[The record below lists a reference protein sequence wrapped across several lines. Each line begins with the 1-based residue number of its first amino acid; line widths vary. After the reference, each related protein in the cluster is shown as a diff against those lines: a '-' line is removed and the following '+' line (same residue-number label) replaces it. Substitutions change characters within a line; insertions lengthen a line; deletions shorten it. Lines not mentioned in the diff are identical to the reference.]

1 MGEFNK
7 DTIILLGYQ
16 ILNQPGLSVLS
27 PRTTAKRLD
36 CSPRSES
43 REAKGLEKQEAVGE
57 RSSKTSFVFA
67 LWIILAATMVR
78 AIEWV
83 DGKLRILDQSKLP
96 REQIF
101 ADLDDYRGVVLAIKE
116 MRVRG
121 APAIGV
127 AAAYGIALAASSI
140 RTTNKDDLIAQ
151 LNQVMQAFA
160 ASRPTAVNL
169 FQAIDRMRKAARGH
183 GVAEIKK
190 SLIDEAKRIHKEEVS
205 ATEKLSQLGAELI
218 KDGFTLLTHC
228 NAGPLATAGSGTALG
243 AIKAA
248 KEQGKKLSVFV
259 TETRPLLQGAR
270 LTTWELMQEDIP
282 VTLITDSMAGYFM
295 KRGEIDCV
303 IVGADR
309 IAANGYTANKIGT
322 YTLAVLANAHG
333 IPFYVAAPTTTIDLS
348 LLSGYQ
354 IPIEER
360 SPEEVTHIQ
369 GVPIAPA
376 GIRAAN
382 PAFDI
387 TPGSYITAII
397 TEKGIIRPPYTEGLK
412 AIGSR
417 FP

>member
-1 MGEFNK
+1 MTQS
-7 DTIILLGYQ
+7 D
-16 ILNQPGLSVLS
+16 GL
-27 PRTTAKRLD
+27 RIT
-36 CSPRSES
+36 RSEGF
-43 REAKGLEKQEAVGE
+43 RKTGE
-57 RSSKTSFVFA
+57 LSGNAHPVTSFVFA
-67 LWIILAATMVR
+67 LWIILMATMAR
-78 AIEWV
+78 AIEWL
-83 DGKLRILDQSKLP
+83 DGRLRILDQSKLP
-96 REQIF
+96 GEQIF
-101 ADLDDYRGVVLAIKE
+101 LNLDNYRDVVVAIKE

-127 AAAYGIALAASSI
+127 AAAYGIALGASGI
-140 RTTNKDDLIAQ
+140 GTADKDDFLAQ
-151 LNQVMQAFA
+151 LNRIMQTFA

-169 FQAIDRMRKAARGH
+169 FQAINRMKKAAKGD
-183 GVAEIKK
+183 GVSEITK
-190 SLIDEAKRIHKEEVS
+190 SLTNEAKRIHKEEVT
-205 ATEKLSQLGAELI
+205 ATEKLSRLGAELI
-218 KDGFTLLTHC
+218 KDGFTVLTHC
-228 NAGPLATAGSGTALG
+228 NAGPLATAGYGTALG
-243 AIKAA
+243 VIKAA
-248 KEQGKKLSVFV
+248 KEQGKKLSVLV

-270 LTTWELMQEDIP
+270 LTTWELMQDGIP

-376 GIRAAN
+376 GTRAAN

-387 TPGSYITAII
+387 TPPSYITAII
-397 TEKGIIRPPYTEGLK
+397 TEKGIIRAPYTENLK
-412 AIGSR
+412 RIGSGCS
-417 FP
+417 